1 MLGFDTTRNCRQI
14 KHKGLCGVFFLYTTN
29 ISTGLSFSSH
39 DFNLLFGGNK
49 YISQE
54 KHTISHVTKAV
65 LYHERSTMPCA
76 WFVFSVCL
84 IFLSF
89 MLFPYC
95 YLLSEFFFSSF
106 SVLSFL
112 IHPFFFFASG
122 ILFLLWGAV
131 SSVSAPWLHL
141 LLWHFLIYRSREWQ
155 ATGRWHWVAMT
166 TQIQH
171 MLTLI
176 DRFVTGCPSPCH
188 CSQNMPA

>member
-95 YLLSEFFFSSF
+95 YLLSEYFFQVFLCYLFSSIPFFSLHQAFCFFYGVQSRQF
-106 SVLSFL
+106 QRRGSTSSSGTSLSTDL
-112 IHPFFFFASG
+112 ESG
-122 ILFLLWGAV
+122 RLLGDDT
-131 SSVSAPWLHL
+131 
-141 LLWHFLIYRSREWQ
+141 E
-155 ATGRWHWVAMT
+155 
-166 TQIQH
+166 
-171 MLTLI
+171 
-176 DRFVTGCPSPCH
+176 
-188 CSQNMPA
+188 

>member
-1 MLGFDTTRNCRQI
+1 MLGFDRTRNCSQL
-14 KHKGLCGVFFLYTTN
+14 KHKGLCGVFFYILQISVLDYPSVHMILIFFLEVTN
-29 ISTGLSFSSH
+29 IFFKKSIPF
-39 DFNLLFGGNK
+39 
-49 YISQE
+49 
-54 KHTISHVTKAV
+54 HTV

-95 YLLSEFFFSSF
+95 YLLSEYFFQSQFFCVIFS
-106 SVLSFL
+106 
-112 IHPFFFFASG
+112 HPSLFFFFASG

-131 SSVSAPWLHL
+131 SSVSAAWLHL